1 MDEELRKLD
10 RLAWWMDAAFKV
22 PGTKWRVGLDGLIGL
37 IPGIGD
43 LIAGGASAW
52 IVAHAVRLGLPWH
65 VVIRMA
71 GNVALESLVGTIP
84 VIGDL
89 FDMGYKANQ
98 RNVAIMREAIEA
110 GAIGTPRA
118 FPTSARRGATAVAVG
133 LLVLAAIVVGLVAL
147 GLALVIGALGL
158 FA

>member
-110 GAIGTPRA
+110 GAIGTPKA

>member
-110 GAIGTPRA
+110 GAIGTPRS
-118 FPTSARRGATAVAVG
+118 FPTSARRGAAVVAVG

>member
-1 MDEELRKLD
+1 MEDELKKLD

-22 PGTKWRVGLDGLIGL
+22 PGTNWRVGLDGLIGL

-52 IVAHAVRLGLPWH
+52 IVAHAVRIGLPWH

-84 VIGDL
+84 IIGDL

-98 RNVAIMREAIEA
+98 RNVAIMREAIEG
-110 GAIGTPRA
+110 GALGAPRA
-118 FPTSARRGATAVAVG
+118 FPKSARRGAAVVSAG

-147 GLALVIGALGL
+147 GLALVISALGL
-158 FA
+158 VA

>member
-110 GAIGTPRA
+110 GSIGTPRA
-118 FPTSARRGATAVAVG
+118 FPTSARRGAAVVAVG

>member
-1 MDEELRKLD
+1 MEDELRKLD
-10 RLAWWMDAAFKV
+10 KLAWWMDSAFKV
-22 PGTKWRVGLDGLIGL
+22 PGTNWRVGLDGLIGL
-37 IPGIGD
+37 VPGIGD

-52 IVAHAVRLGLPWH
+52 IVAHAVRIGLPWH
-65 VVIRMA
+65 VVIRMG

-89 FDMGYKANQ
+89 FDLGYKANQ

-110 GAIGTPRA
+110 GALGAPRA
-118 FPTSARRGATAVAVG
+118 LPKSARRSAAVVGVG

-158 FA
+158 VA